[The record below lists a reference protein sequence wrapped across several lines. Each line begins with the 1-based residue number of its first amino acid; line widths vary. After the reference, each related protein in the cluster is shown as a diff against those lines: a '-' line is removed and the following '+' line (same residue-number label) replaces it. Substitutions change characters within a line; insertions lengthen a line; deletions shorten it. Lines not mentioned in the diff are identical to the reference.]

1 MTIAPEAPVA
11 TDQPPAP
18 ARKRWWVL
26 IAAVVTLLAVGAA
39 FGVLLTR
46 SRVGSPPV
54 ANAVDVGFAQ
64 DMRVHHEQAVLMA
77 GIARDRTTDPSVN
90 TLAFDIEGGQK
101 GQIGMMT
108 AWLISWGQPEQSAD
122 GRHMAWMT
130 DSAHGHGDDASGR
143 ATMPG
148 MATEAELEKL
158 KSLSGKEL
166 DVYFLQLMLRHH
178 QGGLGMAQ
186 YAEKFAAID
195 YLRNV
200 ATKIIQAQGH
210 ESSVITDMLTER
222 GALPLRPPN

>member
-1 MTIAPEAPVA
+1 MTIAPEAPVE
-11 TDQPPAP
+11 TDQRPAP
-18 ARKRWWVL
+18 AGRRWWVL

-46 SRVGSPPV
+46 SRVGSPSV

-64 DMRVHHEQAVLMA
+64 DMRVHHAQAVLMA
-77 GIARDRTTDPSVN
+77 GIARDRTTNPSVH

-108 AWLISWGQPEQSAD
+108 AWLNGWGQPEQSAD

-130 DSAHGHGDDASGR
+130 EIGHGHTGTTDGR

-148 MATEAELEKL
+148 MATEAELARL

-166 DVYFLQLMLRHH
+166 DVFFLQLMLRHH
-178 QGGLGMAQ
+178 QGGLSMAQ

-195 YLRNV
+195 YLRNI
-200 ATKIIQAQGH
+200 AAKIIQAQGH
-210 ESSVITDMLTER
+210 ESSVMTDMLTER
-222 GALPLRPPN
+222 GAVPLPPPN